1 MQATADFSELL
12 SGQLQLLSY
21 GTSESTTDLRLFQNT
36 ISENSTLD
44 PIPNLEFKPQWTKIG
59 AKLRC
64 FLVFIVQYQKS
75 GIMAPLRV
83 LLTSDCFKTQ
93 FLKFLHSVQT
103 QSLNLS
109 HSGRKLEQNWSPE
122 KVFRDR
128 SGPQYSQY
136 STKYLV
142 LWGL

>member
-44 PIPNLEFKPQWTKIG
+44 PIPNLEFKPQWTNWSPEKVYMQIQ
-59 AKLRC
+59 RC

-75 GIMAPLRV
+75 GIMVPLRV
-83 LLTSDCFKTQ
+83 LTASNFFKTQ

-122 KVFRDR
+122 KVFRD

-136 STKYLV
+136 TTK
-142 LWGL
+142 